1 MTVAGHLRDL
11 NRRSPI
17 VSVKIDIKF
26 RRRVG
31 SGSRCRRAFTLIELL
46 VVIAIIAIL
55 AGMLLPA
62 LGRAKEQ
69 ARRSECLNNLRQLG
83 IAMTIYADD
92 HKGTLLQA
100 RGGAVQIA
108 LNPPERLAA
117 ATVGLAIQTNSQAS
131 TIWSC
136 PTRP

>member
-17 VSVKIDIKF
+17 VSVKIHIKF
-26 RRRVG
+26 RRMVG

-46 VVIAIIAIL
+46 VVIAIIVIL

>member
-1 MTVAGHLRDL
+1 MDISNLMAFFPEQTTV
-11 NRRSPI
+11 SPQTP
-17 VSVKIDIKF
+17 K
-26 RRRVG
+26 RG
-31 SGSRCRRAFTLIELL
+31 FTLIELL

-55 AGMLLPA
+55 ASMLLPA

-69 ARRSECLNNLRQLG
+69 ARRSKCLNNLRQLG

-117 ATVGLAIQTNSQAS
+117 AGRACQ
-131 TIWSC
+131 
-136 PTRP
+136 P